1 MNELI
6 PPFCQVAGEVAAKAD
21 DTPVLSVIDPVK
33 RLLMGQ
39 GHLRMERT
47 DTVLLKCSF
56 VLQQLKATQSKLI
69 RAFGCD

>member
-21 DTPVLSVIDPVK
+21 DTPVFSVIDTIK
-33 RLLMGQ
+33 RILMGQ
-39 GHLRMERT
+39 GHLWMERT

-56 VLQQLKATQSKLI
+56 VLLQLKTTQSNLI